1 VLTNATGLPLTTGVT
16 GTLGV
21 ANGGTGAATLTANNV
36 LLGNGTSAVQFVA
49 PGTSGN
55 VLTSNG
61 TTWASSAPVTGAM
74 TLIQTQTGNLTSFPF
89 TLPGG
94 VYDTYFMTIFIS
106 DTNASDNYGVQVDF
120 GSGYVTSN
128 YAISGFRNAG
138 GVSSFSSSTY
148 ESFRLCNVASTS
160 YLMGTAFLT
169 CKKTSLTNYRVGF
182 NGAFYQQGLNG
193 YLPIG
198 YYASSSATPIVGI
211 RLVSAS
217 LTTSMYATVSLYG
230 ISS

>member
-1 VLTNATGLPLTTGVT
+1 MTIPRNLSILAEGASAAGVLAAT
-16 GTLGV
+16 
-21 ANGGTGAATLTANNV
+21 NGGTGLT
-36 LLGNGTSAVQFVA
+36 S

-61 TTWASSAPVTGAM
+61 TGWTSTAPGM
-74 TLIQTQTGNLTSFPF
+74 TLIQTQTATGTQTSLPF

-106 DTNASDNYGVQVDF
+106 DGSTLDTYGVQVDF
-120 GSGYVTSN
+120 GSGYITSS
-128 YAISGFRNAG
+128 YAIYGVRNIGGAVSGFT
-138 GVSSFSSSTY
+138 STTY
-148 ESFRLCNVASTS
+148 ESFRLCNTTSSS

-169 CKKTSLTNYRVGF
+169 CKKTSATNYRVGF
-182 NGAFYQQGLNG
+182 NGAFYQQGPNG
-193 YLPIG
+193 YFPVG

-211 RLVSAS
+211 RLVSTS